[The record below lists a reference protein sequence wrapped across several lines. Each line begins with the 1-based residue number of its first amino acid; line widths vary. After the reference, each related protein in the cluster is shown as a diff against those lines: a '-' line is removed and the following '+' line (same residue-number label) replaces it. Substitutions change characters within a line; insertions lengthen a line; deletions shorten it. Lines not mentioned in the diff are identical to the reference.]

1 MDFNGSLAFW
11 NEGWE
16 AQLGAACA
24 KKSVRGVFIMG
35 GVYAEAEPV
44 TMPSIP
50 GVMNRISSATMNQ
63 LYHPACSAA
72 FFAFLAQ
79 RKIEAFVITNNVVQD
94 LVSTDVQTKAK
105 TYDGVEF
112 FMIFNGLSGAF
123 LQLLTKAHYTSPNN
137 PPRKPF
143 DFYAAKALTAC
154 LESNGEEVR
163 LRRHE
168 RTLHYSSVFG
178 ITYVSRSGQ
187 WEDTLEAH
195 VKAVDTTPLP
205 QDSDFIRNKKEY
217 FLKEIDV
224 LKGIE
229 FMGRLQV
236 YDVHFQMDMDTKE
249 LLLADDRDDPP
260 TAGDD
265 QGGDSAADSADSG
278 QPQP

>member
-1 MDFNGSLAFW
+1 M
-11 NEGWE
+11 
-16 AQLGAACA
+16 
-24 KKSVRGVFIMG
+24 
-35 GVYAEAEPV
+35 
-44 TMPSIP
+44 
-50 GVMNRISSATMNQ
+50 
-63 LYHPACSAA
+63 
-72 FFAFLAQ
+72 
-79 RKIEAFVITNNVVQD
+79 
-94 LVSTDVQTKAK
+94 STDVQTKAK

-178 ITYVSRSGQ
+178 ITYVSRSAQ

-229 FMGRLQV
+229 FMGRLPV
-236 YDVHFQMDMDTKE
+236 YDIHFEMDAGTKE
-249 LLLADDRDDPP
+249 LLLADDFDDPP
-260 TAGDD
+260 AAVEQT
-265 QGGDSAADSADSG
+265 GDSATDSAAPG
-278 QPQP
+278 QQQP